1 MNNFHGYKR
10 GGLYKILGA
19 SNRGARACQYT
30 DIDLPRDFN
39 FMFIPNNAVVMF
51 LERLRSG
58 NAMVLYEDKKLE
70 IAFGTAGYLIA
81 VS

>member
-19 SNRGARACQYT
+19 SNT
-30 DIDLPRDFN
+30 EVLVLVNNDISDPKGFSLI
-39 FMFIPNNAVVMF
+39 FIPNNAVIMF
-51 LERLRSG
+51 LERLDDG
-58 NAMVLYEDKKLE
+58 NAMILYEDKKLE
-70 IAFGTAGYLIA
+70 LAFGTAGYLIA